1 MTFTRKS
8 ANLTPIQDTVFAIVK
23 LAKEDKEKNGNDIVT
38 DATIGSLADENG
50 NLVAYD
56 NVFKHYDKIDARTKA
71 AYAASFIGNAN
82 YRDNVYKWVCQDHCD
97 KLNHSVIATV
107 GGSGA
112 VSMTISNILDK
123 GQTVI
128 LPDIAW
134 GSYKLMAND
143 NHLNVV
149 NYDTFDVDDICE
161 RIIAGDYA
169 EQQDPEFMQGG
180 CFSKHIEIMSNDYCN
195 HIKTDCV
202 IGSKCFACPFHRKT
216 DDSSDKHDGY
226 CECWIEKAGFDPSAT
241 TRPLIKEMSGQYIGT
256 KRDDYIKSKKYFM
269 EDLSED
275 DLKRHSDKKHIGL
288 DHYERKWLQ
297 IGVATRNEDVLKD
310 YRHKMRGDAYL
321 DIAGLKD
328 EMKNWK
334 FPLHFIDFET
344 SAVALPF
351 YEKMRPYEQIAFQF
365 SHH

>member
-134 GSYKLMAND
+134 GSYKLMASQFELDCAYTISNISKKQDKILVVIND
-143 NHLNVV
+143 PCHNPTGYTLTVAQWQEIVSFINEVSKEVPCVILNDIAYIDYS
-149 NYDTFDVDDICE
+149 YDLDHVRDYMECYNE
-161 RIIAGDYA
+161 LSANAMAIIAFSCSKTLTSYGLRCGAAILLTKDA
-169 EQQDPEFMQGG
+169 TSLRETEIVFEKSARSVWSNIHNPAMQKFDWVVIDNIQQ
-180 CFSKHIEIMSNDYCN
+180 
-195 HIKTDCV
+195 
-202 IGSKCFACPFHRKT
+202 
-216 DDSSDKHDGY
+216 
-226 CECWIEKAGFDPSAT
+226 
-241 TRPLIKEMSGQYIGT
+241 
-256 KRDDYIKSKKYFM
+256 
-269 EDLSED
+269 
-275 DLKRHSDKKHIGL
+275 
-288 DHYERKWLQ
+288 
-297 IGVATRNEDVLKD
+297 
-310 YRHKMRGDAYL
+310 YL
-321 DIAGLKD
+321 
-328 EMKNWK
+328 
-334 FPLHFIDFET
+334 
-344 SAVALPF
+344 
-351 YEKMRPYEQIAFQF
+351 
-365 SHH
+365 